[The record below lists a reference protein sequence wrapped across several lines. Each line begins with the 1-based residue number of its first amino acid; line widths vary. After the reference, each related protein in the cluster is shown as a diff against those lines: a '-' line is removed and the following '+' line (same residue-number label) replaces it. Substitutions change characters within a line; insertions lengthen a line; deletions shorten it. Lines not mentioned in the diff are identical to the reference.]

1 VVLRILKGES
11 LDGLSRELGITAA
24 RLAQWRDAAVRSM
37 QHGLKS
43 RAADDRDAEIARLRA
58 KVGELMMDNELYQ
71 AFVERVD
78 PAHRPPLRRP
88 R

>member
-1 VVLRILKGES
+1 MS
-11 LDGLSRELGITAA
+11 GLTA
-24 RLAQWRDAAVRSM
+24 LQD
-37 QHGLKS
+37 GLKS
-43 RAADDRDAEIARLRA
+43 REHDARDAEIARLRA

-78 PAHRPPLRRP
+78 PAHRPALRRP